1 MALHKDAFSYL
12 RPTDR
17 QVDMM
22 DELRGGATQYA
33 KLIDIAV
40 PDGPDKTYIL
50 ATLARGRYVGE
61 RRHHAHDGRFAAHR
75 HVQRGSGKR
84 QGSGRV
90 TMPIG
95 LIFWVLMLLWI
106 LAVIGR
112 RWGGPNMPWAEPAG
126 DLIILILFFLLGWH
140 DFGFIVHP

>member
-50 ATLARGRYVGE
+50 RKLREVSMWVNVAITRFSDGAARTDAWSEGL
-61 RRHHAHDGRFAAHR
+61 
-75 HVQRGSGKR
+75 
-84 QGSGRV
+84 V
-90 TMPIG
+90 TDE
-95 LIFWVLMLLWI
+95 
-106 LAVIGR
+106 
-112 RWGGPNMPWAEPAG
+112 EPSK
-126 DLIILILFFLLGWH
+126 
-140 DFGFIVHP
+140 

>member
-50 ATLARGRYVGE
+50 RKLREVAMWVNVAITRTT
-61 RRHHAHDGRFAAHR
+61 DGSPRSDMFSEGVANDREA
-75 HVQRGSGKR
+75 
-84 QGSGRV
+84 
-90 TMPIG
+90 
-95 LIFWVLMLLWI
+95 
-106 LAVIGR
+106 
-112 RWGGPNMPWAEPAG
+112 GG
-126 DLIILILFFLLGWH
+126 
-140 DFGFIVHP
+140 